1 MRLGDHKKF
10 TVRFTRSQLDA
21 ITKVS
26 PVILN
31 CNTKYCRD
39 FNFSLEKRDTFIIS
53 FQIIIEEF

>member
-21 ITKVS
+21 ITKAS
-26 PVILN
+26 TVILN
-31 CNTKYCRD
+31 CNTKCCRD
-39 FNFSLEKRDTFIIS
+39 FNFLLKKDTFIIS